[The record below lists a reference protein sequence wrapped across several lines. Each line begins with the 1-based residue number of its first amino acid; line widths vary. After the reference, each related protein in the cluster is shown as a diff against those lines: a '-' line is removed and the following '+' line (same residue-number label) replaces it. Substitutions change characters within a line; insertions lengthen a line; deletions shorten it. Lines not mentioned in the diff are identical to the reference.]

1 MTEVEAFLVTE
12 GTEFADR
19 TFKSTV
25 NTYTR
30 TGPVSDATTF
40 PDSTGIET
48 TWADFKIFVMG
59 GFEIPGLD
67 PETQALIDVLI
78 DA

>member
-1 MTEVEAFLVTE
+1 MTE

-40 PDSTGIET
+40 PDSGGMET
-48 TWADFKIFVMG
+48 TWADFKPFAMG
-59 GFEIPGLD
+59 GMFKISSEYTGLD
-67 PETQALIDVLI
+67 PETQALVDVLI